1 MSTTIDKT
9 EKKQLFSNFFSLLTL
24 QGTNYVLPLI
34 TFPYLV
40 QVLGVEYFGLL
51 AFATAVIA
59 YFSIIVD
66 YGFNLTATREISIHR
81 ENKEKIVEI
90 FSAVMT
96 IKIVLMIFSFIL
108 LSLIVFSFE
117 KLSSNWEVYLITFGT
132 VIGQVLFPI
141 WFFQGMERMKYISY
155 LNIFAKV
162 LFTIAIFVFVKEQSD
177 FYLVPLLTSIGFIFA
192 GIWSLVLIYREFDV
206 KFKWQSIATLKSYL
220 IDGWHIFVS
229 RIYVNIYT
237 TTNIILLGLFINNTA
252 VGYYSIAEK
261 IVVAIG
267 GLFQPANQ
275 TIYPYLARKYKE
287 NFELFLSFIRK
298 ISLVFLAISF
308 PFVIISEYFKESIVS
323 LVTGSANI
331 EVSLLLTFFLLK
343 ILTYPFG
350 SLFSNSLIIM
360 NRKKEFMKVMN
371 YTVLIDLIIVPPS
384 IYFYQEMGL
393 VISFIIVLL
402 IHILLLLHYLNRSI
416 KLEGLTDDKTV

>member
-117 KLSSNWEVYLITFGT
+117 RLSSNWEVYLITFGT

-206 KFKWQSIATLKSYL
+206 KFKWQSISTLKSYF

-287 NFELFLSFIRK
+287 NFELFLSFIKK

-308 PFVIISEYFKESIVS
+308 SFVIISEYFKESIVS
-323 LVTGSANI
+323 LVTGSANV
-331 EVSLLLTFFLLK
+331 EVSLLLAFFLLR

-384 IYFYQEMGL
+384 IYFYQEIGL
-393 VISFIIVLL
+393 VISFIIVSF
-402 IHILLLLHYLNRSI
+402 IHILLLLYYLNRSI
-416 KLEGLTDDKTV
+416 KLEELTDDKTV

>member
-117 KLSSNWEVYLITFGT
+117 RLSSNWEVYLITFGT
-132 VIGQVLFPI
+132 VIGHVLFPI

-177 FYLVPLLTSIGFIFA
+177 FYLVPLLTSIGFIVA

-206 KFKWQSIATLKSYL
+206 KFKWQSIATLKSYF

-275 TIYPYLARKYKE
+275 TIYPYLARKYKD
-287 NFELFLSFIRK
+287 NFELFLSFIKK

-308 PFVIISEYFKESIVS
+308 SFVIISEYFKESIVS
-323 LVTGSANI
+323 LVTGSANV
-331 EVSLLLTFFLLK
+331 EVSLLLAFFLLR

-384 IYFYQEMGL
+384 IYFYQEIGL
-393 VISFIIVLL
+393 VISFIIVSF
-402 IHILLLLHYLNRSI
+402 IHILLLLYYLNRSI
-416 KLEGLTDDKTV
+416 KLEELTDDETV